1 MSRARVSRTAV
12 RAAIFSVM
20 LLTSI
25 IPVSAAS
32 PSVSVVTTASP
43 TSVTIGNAIGYI
55 VNVANDGGNT
65 LNHVTLSGEI
75 RTPAGQLSA
84 DFEYLGAFTG
94 ASRAPECSQPPAA
107 DAFCD
112 FGQLSANTPAPEITF
127 YYEAPSTAGTWNFFP
142 IARVSEGAGDNDNAS
157 HVDTFPNPLVP
168 IVTQVLPVSVDLAR
182 GHAILSGGAYRT
194 FTTGLD
200 ALTSSNPHGT
210 RVTIPSA
217 NAEVTVRDL
226 PANNPLA
233 ACPSQLT
240 TCFGQGSAIDVGD
253 GGIVPG
259 GIEVTMRWDFSE
271 LPKGMT
277 PQKLRVA
284 HLLTAT
290 TFEQVTGSCVFVAG
304 VPTNMPCF
312 TVAPF
317 KLADKDIQATFWL
330 AWNRV
335 SRGY

>member
-1 MSRARVSRTAV
+1 M
-12 RAAIFSVM
+12 RAAIVAVM

-25 IPVSAAS
+25 VPASAAS
-32 PSVSVVTTASP
+32 PEVSVVTTASP
-43 TSVTIGNAIGYI
+43 TSVTVGNAIGYI
-55 VNVANDGGNT
+55 VNVANEGGNT

-75 RTPAGQLSA
+75 RTTAGQLSA

-112 FGQLSANTPAPEITF
+112 FGQLAARTPAPEITF
-127 YYEAPSTAGTWNFFP
+127 YYEAPATAGTWNFFP

-168 IVTQVLPVSVDLAR
+168 IVTDVLQVSDNLVR
-182 GHAILSGGAYRT
+182 GHAILPGPAYRT
-194 FTTGLD
+194 FSTGLD
-200 ALTSSNPHGT
+200 ALTTGNPHGT
-210 RVTIPSA
+210 KVRIPSA
-217 NAEVTVRDL
+217 NAEVTVRDVVGTE
-226 PANNPLA
+226 A
-233 ACPSQLT
+233 ACPPQLT
-240 TCFGQGSAIDVGD
+240 TCFGQGSALDVGD
-253 GGIVPG
+253 GSTIPG

-290 TFEQVTGSCVFVAG
+290 TFEQVIGTCTFVAG

-312 TVAPF
+312 SVAPF

-330 AWNRV
+330 ASNRV